1 MTSLSSPKPIQC
13 RLMLPLLG
21 ILALN
26 FTQLSAQDAVL
37 EEKVPPFQKEVEEIA
52 LRNDSLWD
60 ASRETTVFTGSSSVR
75 MWHDVQERFPEQH
88 IINTGFGG
96 SQASDLSY
104 YIYDLILRY
113 GPKKVFIYEGD
124 NDIFAKKRPNEVRK
138 TFREIIDGIHRNDST
153 TKVVIISPK
162 PSIARWNLRG
172 KYRRLNRKLER
183 LANDY
188 PLVEFA
194 DVWNPM
200 LDGRRVRQDIF
211 IEDGLHMNRKGYDIW
226 YKALAPFV
234 N

>member
-1 MTSLSSPKPIQC
+1 MTSQFSRKTIRFKLVVQI
-13 RLMLPLLG
+13 LG
-21 ILALN
+21 VLIFAV
-26 FTQLSAQDAVL
+26 TKLSAQDSVL
-37 EEKVPPFQKEVEEIA
+37 TEKNLPFQKEVEEIA

-88 IINTGFGG
+88 ILNTGFGG

-113 GPKKVFIYEGD
+113 SPKKVFVYEGD
-124 NDIFAKKRPNEVRK
+124 NDISAKKRPNAVRK
-138 TFREIIDGIHRNDST
+138 TFREIINGIHRNDST

-183 LANDY
+183 LADEY

-194 DVWNPM
+194 DVWKPM
-200 LDGRRVRQDIF
+200 LDGRKVKQDIF
-211 IEDGLHMNRKGYDIW
+211 IEDGLHMNKKGYDIW
-226 YKALAPFV
+226 FEALSPYV